1 MLLPIFETV
10 GGPFKNFLAMLHQI
24 QLDYPADTSPI
35 RTALITARGAIMGYL
50 DRVPREEVERRALVE
65 TLKYVALGWVTTHLH
80 SRLSRFLKWVGRNG
94 NREWLFSV
102 A

>member
-1 MLLPIFETV
+1 MPIERKGVEAF
-10 GGPFKNFLAMLHQI
+10 A
-24 QLDYPADTSPI
+24 QLDED
-35 RTALITARGAIMGYL
+35 ARQFFEGRAAIMEYL

-80 SRLSRFLKWVGRNG
+80 SRLSRFLKWAGRNG
-94 NREWLFSV
+94 SREWLFSV